1 MKSLIIFILFFKF
14 IFSILKFKIP
24 LKNEKCFI
32 QQIFLETSVLIRFD
46 LTGIEQISNNILQNI
61 YDNLKIYI
69 KDQNSTVIYK
79 ESIKKSK
86 GKFVEFIKK
95 SGIYFICSIY
105 EGKINENE
113 IKNLFFGIKIS
124 NEFESKDIEKAL
136 NKDSLE
142 FFNKKIIKIN
152 NELIPSMN
160 LQKNEIDEE
169 DETSKKIINSSK
181 FYFNLTVIQILLII
195 IVAIYYVLQFK
206 KYLFIRRLI

>member
-1 MKSLIIFILFFKF
+1 MF
-14 IFSILKFKIP
+14 
-24 LKNEKCFI
+24 
-32 QQIFLETSVLIRFD
+32 
-46 LTGIEQISNNILQNI
+46 
-61 YDNLKIYI
+61 NLWRKL
-69 KDQNSTVIYK
+69 
-79 ESIKKSK
+79 
-86 GKFVEFIKK
+86 
-95 SGIYFICSIY
+95 
-105 EGKINENE
+105 NENE

>member
-61 YDNLKIYI
+61 YENLKIYI

-169 DETSKKIINSSK
+169 DETSLKIINSSK

>member
-1 MKSLIIFILFFKF
+1 MKSLILFF
-14 IFSILKFKIP
+14 IFLKYIFCILKFKI
-24 LKNEKCFI
+24 KNEKCFI

-46 LTGIEQISNNILQNI
+46 LTGIENISNNILQNV
-61 YDNLKIYI
+61 YENLKIYI

-105 EGKINENE
+105 EGNLNENE

-124 NEFESKDIEKAL
+124 NEFESKDINKAL

-142 FFNKKIIKIN
+142 FFNKKINKIN

-169 DETSKKIINSSK
+169 DETSLKIINSSK

>member
-46 LTGIEQISNNILQNI
+46 LTGIENISNNILQNV
-61 YDNLKIYI
+61 YENLKIYI

-86 GKFVEFIKK
+86 GKFVQFIKK
-95 SGIYFICSIY
+95 SEIYFICSIY
-105 EGKINENE
+105 EGKLNENE

-124 NEFESKDIEKAL
+124 NEFESKDINKAL

-142 FFNKKIIKIN
+142 FFNKKINKIN

-169 DETSKKIINSSK
+169 DETSLKIINSSK

>member
-61 YDNLKIYI
+61 YENLKIYI
-69 KDQNSTVIYK
+69 KNQNSTVIYK

-86 GKFVEFIKK
+86 GKFVQFIKK

-105 EGKINENE
+105 EGNLNENE

>member
-46 LTGIEQISNNILQNI
+46 LTGIENISNNILQNV
-61 YDNLKIYI
+61 YENLKIYI

-86 GKFVEFIKK
+86 GKFVQFIKK

-105 EGKINENE
+105 EGKLNENE

-124 NEFESKDIEKAL
+124 NEFESKDINKAL

-169 DETSKKIINSSK
+169 DETSLKIINSSK

>member
-61 YDNLKIYI
+61 YENLKIYI

-95 SGIYFICSIY
+95 YGIYFICSIY

>member
-1 MKSLIIFILFFKF
+1 MKSLIIFF
-14 IFSILKFKIP
+14 IFLKYIFCILKFKIN
-24 LKNEKCFI
+24 NEKCFI

-46 LTGIEQISNNILQNI
+46 LTGIENISNNILQNV
-61 YDNLKIYI
+61 YENLKIYI

-86 GKFVEFIKK
+86 GKFVQFIKK

-105 EGKINENE
+105 EGNLNENE
-113 IKNLFFGIKIS
+113 IKNLFFGIKIT

-206 KYLFIRRLI
+206 KYLTLRRLI

>member
-1 MKSLIIFILFFKF
+1 MKSLIIFF
-14 IFSILKFKIP
+14 IFLKYIFCILKFKI
-24 LKNEKCFI
+24 KNEKCFI

-46 LTGIEQISNNILQNI
+46 LTGIENISNNILQNV
-61 YDNLKIYI
+61 YENLKIYI

-105 EGKINENE
+105 EGNLNENE

-142 FFNKKIIKIN
+142 FFNKKINKIN

-169 DETSKKIINSSK
+169 DETSLKIINSSK

>member
-1 MKSLIIFILFFKF
+1 MKSLILFF
-14 IFSILKFKIP
+14 IFLKYIFCILKFKIN
-24 LKNEKCFI
+24 NEKCFI

-46 LTGIEQISNNILQNI
+46 LTGIENISNNILQNV
-61 YDNLKIYI
+61 YENLKIYI
-69 KDQNSTVIYK
+69 KDQNSTILYK

-86 GKFVEFIKK
+86 GKFVQFIKK

-105 EGKINENE
+105 EGKLNENE

-124 NEFESKDIEKAL
+124 NEFESKDINKAL

-142 FFNKKIIKIN
+142 FFNKKINKIN

-169 DETSKKIINSSK
+169 DETSLKIINSSK